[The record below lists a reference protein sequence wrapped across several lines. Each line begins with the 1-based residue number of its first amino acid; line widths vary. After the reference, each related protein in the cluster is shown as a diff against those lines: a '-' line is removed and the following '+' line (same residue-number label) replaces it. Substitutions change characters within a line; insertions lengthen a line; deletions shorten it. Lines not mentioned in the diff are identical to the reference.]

1 MQVRVLA
8 TAVVLVAA
16 ALAAGPA
23 ARQQAVF
30 RAEATYVE
38 VAVTVFNRNG
48 GFVDGLT
55 AADFE
60 IKEDHLR
67 QTVAVLSQVDLPTRW
82 RQATPAEASRPVY
95 RPELPRDLQVADGR
109 VYLIYLNAVEARY
122 VPVTRRIAKD
132 FVQSYLMPEDVVAL
146 WSPSRGLVSF
156 TNDRPAL
163 ARAIDNFLGTEVDE
177 ELGVFDRGPLPP
189 IHPRLTS
196 AMAWFSSVQ
205 GRRKSILLF
214 SAGWQGLGPS
224 FSDSQPPSYQTA
236 LVDRPDVQ
244 IYAVDVRG
252 LVAPFS
258 GASANPTRVS
268 DSQSAAAATNA
279 ELDALSSSVMQMKW
293 LAEDS
298 GGFAIVNHNTYQES
312 FRRIVEENSRYYVLG
327 YQTTRP
333 AKTRW
338 DFRSITVKV
347 IKPGLKNLTVRS
359 RRGYIAR

>member
-1 MQVRVLA
+1 MKASVLA
-8 TAVVLVAA
+8 ATGMIVGA
-16 ALAAGPA
+16 ALAADLV

-38 VAVTVFNRNG
+38 VAVTVFDRQG
-48 GFVDGLT
+48 AFVEGLT
-55 AADFE
+55 PSDFE
-60 IKEDHLR
+60 VKEDHLK

-82 RQATPAEASRPVY
+82 RQAAPPEASRPVY
-95 RPELPRDLQVADGR
+95 NPELPRDLQVADGR
-109 VYLIYLNAVEARY
+109 VYLIYLNAIEARY
-122 VPVTRRIAKD
+122 VPATRRIAKD
-132 FVQSYLMPEDVVAL
+132 FVQNFLMPEDVVAL
-146 WSPSRGLVSF
+146 WSPARGLVSF

-177 ELGVFDRGPLPP
+177 ELGVFDRGPMPP
-189 IHPRLTS
+189 LHPRLTS
-196 AMAWFSSVQ
+196 AMSWFSSVQ
-205 GRRKSILLF
+205 GRKKSLILF
-214 SAGWQGLGPS
+214 SAGWMGLGPT
-224 FSDSQPPSYQTA
+224 FSDSQPPSYQSS

-258 GASANPTRVS
+258 GSAANPNRTA
-268 DSQSAAAATNA
+268 DSLSAAAATNA
-279 ELDALSSSVMQMKW
+279 ELDALSHSIMQMKW

-298 GGFAIVNHNTYQES
+298 GGFAIVNHNTYQDS

-333 AKTRW
+333 ANARW

-347 IKPGLKNLTVRS
+347 VKPGLKDLTVRS
-359 RRGYIAR
+359 RRGYVAR